1 MSRHL
6 LRSRW
11 LVLAATVLMGIAI
24 VMPDLPFP
32 GKKFDFFMLVDIT
45 RSMNVRDYQ
54 TANGEQISRLE
65 KVKNDMLASIRGL
78 PCGSRVGVGI
88 FTERT
93 PTLLYTPVE
102 ICEDFTE
109 LQETIERI
117 DWRMAWVADSNIML
131 ALANS
136 IELSREVQL
145 DDSTLLFFTDGHEA
159 PPANPRYQPDLQ
171 TVQKGPDESLT
182 PVKGMIVGTGDTAL
196 SRIPKFNEDGEQ
208 IGYYSADDVPHK
220 TTFGLPED
228 PDKVEGY
235 VPRNAP
241 WGKKQQTGN
250 EHLSSVRVGYLE
262 DMAGQAGMHFH
273 HLQTPGG
280 LLTAMTHADFARP
293 QLRKT
298 DLSAIPASLSLLLLV
313 ITYLPALRWPA
324 GRGKKVK
331 TSHQHHR
338 KFS

>member
-1 MSRHL
+1 MSPYL

-11 LVLAATVLMGIAI
+11 LILTATVLLGLAV

-32 GKKFDFFMLVDIT
+32 GKKFDFFMVVDIT

-54 TANGEQISRLE
+54 TTNGEQISRLE
-65 KVKNDMLASIRGL
+65 KVKNAMLTSIRGL

-102 ICEDFTE
+102 ICDDFTE
-109 LQETIERI
+109 IQETIERI

-136 IELSREVQL
+136 IELSRETQL

-159 PPANPRYQPDLQ
+159 PPANPRYQPAFQ
-171 TVQKGPDESLT
+171 EVQKGPDESLT

-196 SRIPKFNEDGEQ
+196 SQIPKFNEDGEQ

-228 PDKVEGY
+228 PEEVDGY

-250 EHLSSVRVGYLE
+250 EHLSRVRVGYLE
-262 DMAGQAGMHFH
+262 DMAAQAGMHFH
-273 HLQTPGG
+273 HLRTPGA
-280 LLTAMTHADFARP
+280 LLKAMTHPDFVRP

-298 DLSAIPASLSLLLLV
+298 DLSAIPASLSLFLLLSA
-313 ITYLPALRWPA
+313 YLPTFSWLR
-324 GRGKKVK
+324 RRHNK
-331 TSHQHHR
+331 
-338 KFS
+338 